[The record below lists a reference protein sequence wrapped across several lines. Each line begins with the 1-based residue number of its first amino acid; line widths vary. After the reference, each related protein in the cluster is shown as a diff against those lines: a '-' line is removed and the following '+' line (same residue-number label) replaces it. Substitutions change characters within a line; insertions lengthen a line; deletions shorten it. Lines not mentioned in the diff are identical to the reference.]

1 MANSVSVVSSVNQ
14 AGKISTTVF
23 SALTTAGMDPE
34 EAAHYALFAQDV
46 YNFIEANPNVKKA
59 LVVYKSGKAVK
70 DVYDGTKLAVKANTL
85 LDRAAQIG
93 ISTDAAANVRGGGV
107 GTVLSGIVDVMEV
120 MAERN
125 GLELNPCAIAI
136 TKVSLDG
143 AGMLAGGVTAETGV
157 GLVLAAMSFYSLG
170 TDSYSLG
177 KACISPVLQK
187 L

>member
-1 MANSVSVVSSVNQ
+1 MASSVSAVSRVNQ
-14 AGKISTTVF
+14 AGTVSKTVF
-23 SALTTAGMDPE
+23 SALTRTGMEAE

-46 YNFIEANPNVKKA
+46 YNFIDANPIVKKA
-59 LVVYKSGKAVK
+59 LLTYKGGKAVK
-70 DVYDGTKLAVKANTL
+70 DIYDGTKLAVKANTL
-85 LDRAAQIG
+85 LDRAATIG
-93 ISTDAAANVRGGGV
+93 ISTDAAANVRGGGA

-125 GLELNPCAIAI
+125 GLEVNPCAIAI
-136 TKVSLDG
+136 TKVSLAG

-177 KACISPVLQK
+177 KACIAP
-187 L
+187 